1 MTCGETSIV
10 YVVDDDL
17 AFRESLQWLLE
28 SIGVRVQPF
37 ESAEA
42 FLQSVPVGAQ
52 GCLVVDVRMR
62 GMSGL
67 QLQRIVASRYP
78 DLPVII
84 MTAHGELDMAVQA
97 MKDGALDF
105 IAKPFNDQALI
116 DCVNAALAEGK
127 VRSERRMKIGAAAD
141 RLQGLTVRETEVLE
155 LVVSGET
162 NRSIAAALGISEK
175 TVETHRSNIMSK
187 TRAGSVAELIH
198 LVLAA
203 ADQGIP

>member
-1 MTCGETSIV
+1 MPCGETPIV

-28 SIGVRVQPF
+28 SIGVKVQSF

-67 QLQRIVASRYP
+67 QLQRIVASRDP
-78 DLPVII
+78 DLPVIV
-84 MTAHGELDMAVQA
+84 MTAHGELDMAVRA

-105 IAKPFNDQALI
+105 ITKPFNDQAFI
-116 DCVNAALAEGK
+116 DCVNAALAEGN
-127 VRSERRMKIGAAAD
+127 VRSERSMKIGAAAD
-141 RLQGLTVRETEVLE
+141 RLQGLTAREREVLDH
-155 LVVSGET
+155 VVSGET
-162 NRSIAAALGISEK
+162 NKSIAATLGIAEK
-175 TVETHRSNIMSK
+175 TVETHRSHIMSK
-187 TRAGSVAELIH
+187 TGAGSIAELVH
-198 LVLAA
+198 LVLVAA
-203 ADQGIP
+203 NQGIP